1 MQKVINVIA
10 LLSGLTSL
18 AVIGSGVYVYINIDK
33 WKAEAKENLANAA
46 VEAISG
52 ALPGLI
58 DAAMPEIP
66 ELPTS
71 TGNAIL
77 VKREA
82 SRQFFLY
89 VLFHSVWTSI
99 VSVFDSD

>member
-18 AVIGSGVYVYINIDK
+18 AVIGGGVYLYKNADVMIEDAREK
-33 WKAEAKENLANAA
+33 VAEAA

-52 ALPGLI
+52 ALPALI

-71 TGNAIL
+71 TGNAIPL
-77 VKREA
+77 GEA
-82 SRQFFLY
+82 GPGVRLP
-89 VLFHSVWTSI
+89 
-99 VSVFDSD
+99 

>member
-18 AVIGSGVYVYINIDK
+18 AVIGGGVYLYKNADVMIEDAREK
-33 WKAEAKENLANAA
+33 VSEAA

-58 DAAMPEIP
+58 DAAMPDIP
-66 ELPTS
+66 EVTGPDVPFGETGPDIRLP
-71 TGNAIL
+71 
-77 VKREA
+77 
-82 SRQFFLY
+82 
-89 VLFHSVWTSI
+89 
-99 VSVFDSD
+99 